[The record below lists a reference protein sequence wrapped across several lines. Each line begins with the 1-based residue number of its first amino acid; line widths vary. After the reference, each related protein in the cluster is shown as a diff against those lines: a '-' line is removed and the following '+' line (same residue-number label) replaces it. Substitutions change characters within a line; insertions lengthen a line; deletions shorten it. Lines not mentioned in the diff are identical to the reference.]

1 MPAMDL
7 DELRARLSAIDRQI
21 IQLAAERQAAVE
33 QIGELKRATGMAT
46 RDFSRE
52 KQVLEAARDQAL
64 ALGLPP
70 GLAESLMRPL
80 IRSSLTNQERARVR
94 AEGRGQGKRAL
105 VVGGSGK
112 MGRWFAE
119 FLDSQGYD
127 VTVADPEPGSRE
139 FRWTADWQQTPD
151 HFDITVVAAPI
162 NASARILQAFGEAGR
177 SGLVFDVASLKS
189 PLLPALQRLARQGL
203 RVTSIH
209 PMFGPDTEL
218 LSGRHVLFLEVGVP
232 AATRQ
237 AIELFEP
244 TMARQIEMP
253 LEDHDRLIAFVLG
266 LSHALNIAFFTAL
279 AESGETLPRLAELS
293 STTFDEQLAVA
304 AKVAGENPQLYFE
317 IQHDNP
323 HGEDA
328 LHALAAAVDR
338 LRRIVS
344 AGDRGAF
351 VALMESGREYLARR
365 R

>member
-1 MPAMDL
+1 
-7 DELRARLSAIDRQI
+7 
-21 IQLAAERQAAVE
+21 
-33 QIGELKRATGMAT
+33 
-46 RDFSRE
+46 
-52 KQVLEAARDQAL
+52 
-64 ALGLPP
+64 
-70 GLAESLMRPL
+70 
-80 IRSSLTNQERARVR
+80 
-94 AEGRGQGKRAL
+94 
-105 VVGGSGK
+105 
-112 MGRWFAE
+112 
-119 FLDSQGYD
+119 
-127 VTVADPEPGSRE
+127 
-139 FRWTADWQQTPD
+139 
-151 HFDITVVAAPI
+151 
-162 NASARILQAFGEAGR
+162 
-177 SGLVFDVASLKS
+177 
-189 PLLPALQRLARQGL
+189 LPALQRLARQGL

-266 LSHALNIAFFTAL
+266 LSHALNIAFFT
-279 AESGETLPRLAELS
+279 
-293 STTFDEQLAVA
+293 VA